1 MKIGKSR
8 ANAIPDCYKKS
19 PNARKKSNRTTIR
32 SFEEDQLL
40 MDMASV
46 DDPRKPPTH
55 SWMWHLGMSLLMLL
69 YLFVAR
75 IKNK

>member
-1 MKIGKSR
+1 
-8 ANAIPDCYKKS
+8 
-19 PNARKKSNRTTIR
+19 
-32 SFEEDQLL
+32 